1 MQAQLA
7 LWFGQTLAKTAGDYH
22 EVQGNICMG
31 QSRGENNMDLWNNQ
45 QGREITREIVQQYG
59 PVATI
64 PFQQKINDII
74 AEKVINRMKK
84 GQLITTPTD
93 TRIYKPKGFKG
104 SITGPAAKL
113 YTKKYD

>member
-45 QGREITREIVQQYG
+45 QRREITREIVQQSG

-84 GQLITTPTD
+84 GQLIPPPQQILEYTNL
-93 TRIYKPKGFKG
+93 RALKGQ
-104 SITGPAAKL
+104 
-113 YTKKYD
+113 